1 MTITQKQYDIS
12 GMHCKSCVTKI
23 TNALEELDAVES
35 AEVTLSPPKAV
46 VRLRGEIDDD
56 RLNSAVEK
64 AGDYHARP
72 ASNEGAAQE
81 PTKATAET
89 SSEEPKESLY
99 PLLLIVGF
107 IAGVTILIAVR
118 NEAYAVRPMMNH
130 FMAGFFIVF
139 GFFKLLDLR
148 GFANMYG
155 TYDLVAKAVPPW
167 AWIYPFVEVALGA
180 MYLLDWM
187 PITTNVVTLIL
198 MLIGAA
204 GVATALMNKR
214 QIRCACLGSV
224 LNLPMTTVTLVE
236 DLGMAAMAAA
246 MLILDLT

>member
-1 MTITQKQYDIS
+1 MTTTPKQYDIS
-12 GMHCKSCVTKI
+12 GMHCQSCVTKI
-23 TNALEELDAVES
+23 TNALEKLDAIES

-46 VRLRGEIDDD
+46 VRLRDDIDDD
-56 RLNSAVEK
+56 RLISAVEK

-72 ASNEGAAQE
+72 ASNDGDAQE
-81 PTKATAET
+81 PTTATAE
-89 SSEEPKESLY
+89 SSTEEPQESLY

-118 NEAYAVRPMMNH
+118 NETYAGRPMMNH

-167 AWIYPFVEVALGA
+167 AWTYPFVEVALGA

-187 PITTNVVTLIL
+187 PLTTNVVTLIL

-204 GVATALMNKR
+204 GVASALMNKR
-214 QIRCACLGSV
+214 RIRCACLGSV